1 MENPNN
7 NNQER
12 ALARRRGFEEI
23 SQTQAAILRSQQGGG
38 LLHFNEDDPWCIPC
52 QLFFLVSHFII
63 AKVVN
68 DIRKTLSGAILDPE
82 DKIKDVLDDN
92 DFVSIVLETD
102 RPNPSLEQAE
112 VYICTKKQFR
122 CFLTQV
128 RYVTAQVPG
137 GKLTMPEEY
146 LHLDGQYHRFLLQYN
161 EN

>member
-1 MENPNN
+1 M
-7 NNQER
+7 
-12 ALARRRGFEEI
+12 
-23 SQTQAAILRSQQGGG
+23 
-38 LLHFNEDDPWCIPC
+38 
-52 QLFFLVSHFII
+52 
-63 AKVVN
+63 VN

-112 VYICTKKQFR
+112 VCKYQICKCMGIALAVFM
-122 CFLTQV
+122 FLCLRAQNRYLLFQV

-146 LHLDGQYHRFLLQYN
+146 LHLDGQYCLFLLKHN

>member
-1 MENPNN
+1 MPGSRGLVCGALPGIQVHSFNFAQNQTQHSLMENPNN

-38 LLHFNEDDPWCIPC
+38 LFHFNEDDPGCFPC

-112 VYICTKKQFR
+112 VSKYQICKCMGNTHW
-122 CFLTQV
+122 V
-128 RYVTAQVPG
+128 
-137 GKLTMPEEY
+137 
-146 LHLDGQYHRFLLQYN
+146 LH
-161 EN
+161 